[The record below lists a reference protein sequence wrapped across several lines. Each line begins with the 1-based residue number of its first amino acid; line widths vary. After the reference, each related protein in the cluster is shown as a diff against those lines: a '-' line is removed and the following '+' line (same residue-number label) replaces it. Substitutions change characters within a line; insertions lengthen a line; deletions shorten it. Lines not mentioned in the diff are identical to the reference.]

1 MEDYLNV
8 NEKFKY
14 EVIKKVVEG
23 KKSKQR
29 AECELGLSRR
39 QINRYI
45 QRFSTEGRLGFKH
58 KNAGRKCSFAIS
70 SEIKQQIISLYSSKY
85 NGFNFIH
92 FHEFLR
98 SHENI
103 SISLNCKMKCNKK
116 T

>member
-1 MEDYLNV
+1 M

-39 QINRYI
+39 QINSYI
-45 QRFSTEGRLGFKH
+45 QQFSAEGRPGFKH

-70 SEIKQQIISLYSSKY
+70 TEIKQQIISLYKRVY
-85 NGFNFIH
+85 NI
-92 FHEFLR
+92 L
-98 SHENI
+98 
-103 SISLNCKMKCNKK
+103 CKLKK
-116 T
+116 EYKKKKPLVV

>member
-1 MEDYLNV
+1 MEDYLTM
-8 NEKFKY
+8 NEKLKY

-45 QRFSTEGRLGFKH
+45 RRFSAEGRHGFKH

-70 SEIKQQIISLYSSKY
+70 TEIKQQIISLYKRVY
-85 NGFNFIH
+85 NI
-92 FHEFLR
+92 L
-98 SHENI
+98 
-103 SISLNCKMKCNKK
+103 CKLKK
-116 T
+116 EYKKKKPLVV

>member
-8 NEKFKY
+8 NEKLKY

-29 AECELGLSRR
+29 AECELGLFRR

-45 QRFSTEGRLGFKH
+45 QRFSAEGRPGFKH
-58 KNAGRKCSFAIS
+58 KNTGRKCSFAIL
-70 SEIKQQIISLYSSKY
+70 SEIKQHIISLYSSKY

-92 FHEFLR
+92 FHEFLTF
-98 SHENI
+98 S
-103 SISLNCKMKCNKK
+103 
-116 T
+116 